1 MQRSEIDGPSN
12 VVRILPLG
20 GEVLENKMEFFLI
33 RIKGGKQEGMFVGEN
48 VAGRLLVHGA
58 KYSLFDQQSAA
69 FRFLFHAAL
78 PVQRRLQNLG
88 FETELV
94 SATDEEKRNPNKV
107 GTERREKRKKSTRE
121 KAAEIKLKRLSVK

>member
-1 MQRSEIDGPSN
+1 
-12 VVRILPLG
+12 
-20 GEVLENKMEFFLI
+20 VLENKMEFFLI